1 MQRIKWIDS
10 CKGVGILLVILGH
23 MMCIGSEYRIEH
35 FLDFSIYSFHMAFFF
50 ILSGIT
56 FNSDKQ
62 FSIFI
67 KNKCSR
73 LLLPYLFFCVMDTVT
88 DYLKY
93 KEFQLNGKLINTLLF
108 TCQSKFSGLWF
119 FIVLFVTS
127 ILLYGIEK
135 YISRQWIQIS
145 IIIILIILNR
155 VCFYRNIYLPFSLEE
170 CFLAL
175 PFMYVGSK
183 TKLLFKYE
191 KIIFLISVLTWCISF
206 GIHMALGYASISLW
220 NSDVQNVILYLLQ
233 GFCASYVLIFMV
245 KYICSKTKISIL
257 EKLGNETAFMYGI
270 HYYFLSMWLIVIEK
284 K

>member
-1 MQRIKWIDS
+1 MCYGHSDRLFKVQRISIKW
-10 CKGVGILLVILGH
+10 
-23 MMCIGSEYRIEH
+23 
-35 FLDFSIYSFHMAFFF
+35 
-50 ILSGIT
+50 
-56 FNSDKQ
+56 
-62 FSIFI
+62 
-67 KNKCSR
+67 
-73 LLLPYLFFCVMDTVT
+73 
-88 DYLKY
+88 
-93 KEFQLNGKLINTLLF
+93 KLINTLLF

-127 ILLYGIEK
+127 ILLYVIEK

-284 K
+284 NNVTHFYKYLLDVAGVFLITFCSYISSKIASRIKGLLIASL